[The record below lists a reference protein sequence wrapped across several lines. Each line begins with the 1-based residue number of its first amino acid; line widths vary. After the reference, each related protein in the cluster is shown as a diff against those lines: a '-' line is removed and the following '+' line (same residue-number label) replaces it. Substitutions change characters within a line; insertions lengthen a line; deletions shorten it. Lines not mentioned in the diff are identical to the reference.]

1 MMGMRMKYFLLGL
14 MVSLVFVFPLAVN
27 AVGLT
32 ETITA
37 VVNKEIKITWNG
49 ESFVPRDDGG
59 SVLYPIIYKGRSYLP
74 VKYVAEKAGV
84 TVDWDSN
91 SKTIKLTQADAKPID
106 EPYKDAISGKSRVNL
121 FTELK
126 PFHSG
131 RNVIIKSLNINDKR
145 YEPVYVG
152 DLHSHLSF
160 ESSHI
165 RWKLDGK
172 YSKLNFTAGNG
183 SNYKE
188 NSDGG
193 EIYGD
198 GNLIFGIPKFAP
210 EKTESYE
217 VNINGVKTL
226 EFRLGTKCFIAEP
239 IVQ

>member
-1 MMGMRMKYFLLGL
+1 

-49 ESFVPRDDGG
+49 ESFVPRDDDG

-91 SKTIKLTQADAKPID
+91 SKTIKLTQADANPVD

-131 RNVIIKSLNINDKR
+131 RNVIIKSLNINNER
-145 YEPVYVG
+145 YDTVYVG
-152 DLHSHLSF
+152 IADGLSF
-160 ESSHI
+160 SRSESDLI
-165 RWKLDGK
+165 RWKLDGQ
-172 YSKLNFTAGNG
+172 YSKLTFTTG
-183 SNYKE
+183 SASSRYY
-188 NSDGG
+188 SDGCQ
-193 EIYGD
+193 IYGD
-198 GNLIFGIPKFAP
+198 GTLISSIPKFAP

-226 EFRLGTKCFIAEP
+226 EFRLDDYCFIAEP